1 MQLPARHAAA
11 RLEAAIMEIVQAIG
25 QALVTAFEM
34 FWEVFWPLVLGF
46 GLSAVVQ
53 ALVSHR
59 TLARLLGGDAPRSL
73 ARATLFGI
81 ASSSCSYAAV
91 ALARPLFRKGPSFPA
106 PLGVHLPSTNLLTPP
121 SAILSPL

>member
-81 ASSSCSYAAV
+81 ASSSCSYAAG
-91 ALARPLFRKGPSFPA
+91 ALGRSLFPQGARFSGG
-106 PLGVHLPSTNLLTPP
+106 LGVGTPFP
-121 SAILSPL
+121 KLGG